1 MNPPAPRLTSIDVAR
16 GLAALSVAV
25 CHQGYG
31 NGLAHVT
38 GNEAFH
44 WIDWPGGFL
53 AVPLFFVISGFCIHQ
68 GGLAQALPADFTR
81 AFFIQRFFRIY
92 PPWLSA
98 VLVAALASHAAGRPV
113 EAGEWI
119 RHLTL
124 TNGFFNDYR
133 LNPVF
138 WSVSVES
145 CLYLLYPA
153 WLALR
158 RRHGL
163 PLALSV
169 GVLVSV
175 LSSAVSWSLQPTP
188 AGPAR
193 WFFLNVWSGWLAG
206 ALLAEWRH
214 TRAGWLTRP
223 AWWLGGGLAIGL
235 HALALAAGLYQGAA
249 AYAALPITIMLSLWP
264 LALFLRI
271 GDGLD
276 TRPAPPPLAALWR
289 WLAAVGGF
297 SYSLY
302 LLHVP
307 VQSLVYRLLPHLSTG
322 PAKALLL
329 VLWLGVVLLVSWL
342 HFLAIE
348 RPAARLGRR
357 LVERTRQLGPA
368 GQAA

>member
-1 MNPPAPRLTSIDVAR
+1 M
-16 GLAALSVAV
+16 
-25 CHQGYG
+25 
-31 NGLAHVT
+31 
-38 GNEAFH
+38 
-44 WIDWPGGFL
+44 
-53 AVPLFFVISGFCIHQ
+53 ISGFCIHQ
-68 GGLAQALPADFTR
+68 GGLAQTLPADFTR

-98 VLVAALASHAAGRPV
+98 VLVAVLVSHAAGRPV
-113 EAGEWI
+113 ETGEWV

-138 WSVSVES
+138 WSVSVEF

-163 PLALSV
+163 PLAMSA
-169 GVLVSV
+169 SV
-175 LSSAVSWSLQPTP
+175 LISILSSVVCWSIQPTP

-193 WFFLNVWSGWLAG
+193 WFFLNVWCGWLAG

-214 TRAGWLTRP
+214 TGAGWLTRP
-223 AWWLGGGLAIGL
+223 TWWLGGGLVIGL
-235 HALALAAGLYQGAA
+235 HALATATGLYQGAA
-249 AYAALPITIMLSLWP
+249 AYAALPITIMLSIWP
-264 LALFLRI
+264 LSLFLHV
-271 GDGLD
+271 GDRLGA
-276 TRPAPPPLAALWR
+276 RSGPALLAPLWR
-289 WLAAVGGF
+289 WLAIVGGF

-329 VLWLGVVLLVSWL
+329 ALWLGVVLLASWL

-357 LVERTRQLGPA
+357 LVERTRQLRPA
-368 GQAA
+368 GHAA